1 MIASVGFKEIIDFV
15 KGKFGANV
23 NISKASDRAL
33 NIGYK
38 LTVCKLSITEI
49 VVKISIQ
56 EVGNDRISLSYECN
70 TGLSLILS
78 GVVSLL
84 NKEIPDAVRV
94 DTEQR
99 YVQIVPKR
107 IKGLDK
113 ALEYLK
119 LSDIIIDDDAIRVI
133 VTAV

>member
-38 LTVCKLSITEI
+38 LPIIPEI
-49 VVKISIQ
+49 VVKLSIQ
-56 EVGNDRISLSYECN
+56 EEVGNDRISLSYECN

-99 YVQIVPKR
+99 SVQILPKR

-119 LSDIIIDDDAIRVI
+119 LSDINIDDDAIRVI

>member
-38 LTVCKLSITEI
+38 LPIIPEI
-49 VVKISIQ
+49 VLKLSIQ

-99 YVQIVPKR
+99 SVQILPKR

-119 LSDIIIDDDAIRVI
+119 LSDIIVDDDAIRVI

>member
-33 NIGYK
+33 NLGYK
-38 LTVCKLSITEI
+38 LPIIPEI
-49 VVKISIQ
+49 VVKLSIQ

-99 YVQIVPKR
+99 SVQILPKR

-119 LSDIIIDDDAIRVI
+119 LSDINIDDDVIRVI

>member
-15 KGKFGANV
+15 KGKFGANI
-23 NISKASDRAL
+23 NISKASDRTL

-38 LTVCKLSITEI
+38 LPIIPEIIVKLCIR
-49 VVKISIQ
+49 
-56 EVGNDRISLSYECN
+56 EVGNDKISLSYECN
-70 TGLSLILS
+70 TALSLILS
-78 GVVSLL
+78 RVVQLL
-84 NKEIPDAVRV
+84 NKEIPDAVCV

-99 YVQIVPKR
+99 SVQILPKR

-113 ALEYLK
+113 ALEYLT
-119 LSDIIIDDDAIRVI
+119 LSDIIMDDDAIRVI

>member
-1 MIASVGFKEIIDFV
+1 MIASAGFKEIIDFV

-38 LTVCKLSITEI
+38 LPIIPEI

-99 YVQIVPKR
+99 NIQILPKR

>member
-38 LTVCKLSITEI
+38 LPIIPEI
-49 VVKISIQ
+49 VVKLSIQ

-84 NKEIPDAVRV
+84 NKEIPDAVRL

-99 YVQIVPKR
+99 SIQILPKR
-107 IKGLDK
+107 IKGVDK

>member
-15 KGKFGANV
+15 KGKFGANI

-38 LTVCKLSITEI
+38 LPIISEI

-56 EVGNDRISLSYECN
+56 EVSNDRISLSYECN

-84 NKEIPDAVRV
+84 NKEIPNAVRV

-99 YVQIVPKR
+99 NVQILPKR

>member
-38 LTVCKLSITEI
+38 LPIIPEI

-99 YVQIVPKR
+99 SVQILPKR

-119 LSDIIIDDDAIRVI
+119 LSDINIDDDAIRVI

>member
-1 MIASVGFKEIIDFV
+1 M
-15 KGKFGANV
+15 
-23 NISKASDRAL
+23 
-33 NIGYK
+33 
-38 LTVCKLSITEI
+38 
-49 VVKISIQ
+49 
-56 EVGNDRISLSYECN
+56 
-70 TGLSLILS
+70 SLILS
-78 GVVSLL
+78 GVVSFL

-99 YVQIVPKR
+99 SVQILPKR
-107 IKGLDK
+107 IKGVDK

>member
-15 KGKFGANV
+15 KGKLGANI
-23 NISKASDRAL
+23 NISKASDRTL

-38 LTVCKLSITEI
+38 LPIIPEIIVKLCIR
-49 VVKISIQ
+49 
-56 EVGNDRISLSYECN
+56 EVGNDKITLSYECN
-70 TGLSLILS
+70 TPLSLILS
-78 GVVSLL
+78 GVVQLL
-84 NKEIPDAVRV
+84 NKEIPDAVCV

-99 YVQIVPKR
+99 SVQILPKR

-113 ALEYLK
+113 ALEYLT
-119 LSDIIIDDDAIRVI
+119 LSDIIMDDDAIRVI

>member
-1 MIASVGFKEIIDFV
+1 MIASAGFKEIIDFV
-15 KGKFGANV
+15 KGKFGANI

-38 LTVCKLSITEI
+38 LPIISEI

-56 EVGNDRISLSYECN
+56 EVSNDRISLSYECN

-84 NKEIPDAVRV
+84 NKEIPNAVRV

-99 YVQIVPKR
+99 SVQILPKR

-133 VTAV
+133 VAAV

>member
-38 LTVCKLSITEI
+38 LPIIPEI

-99 YVQIVPKR
+99 SVQILPKR

-119 LSDIIIDDDAIRVI
+119 LTDINIDDDAIRVI

>member
-1 MIASVGFKEIIDFV
+1 MIASAGFKEIIDFV
-15 KGKFGANV
+15 KGKFGANI

-38 LTVCKLSITEI
+38 LPIIPEI
-49 VVKISIQ
+49 VVKLSIQ

-99 YVQIVPKR
+99 SVQILPKR

>member
-1 MIASVGFKEIIDFV
+1 M
-15 KGKFGANV
+15 
-23 NISKASDRAL
+23 
-33 NIGYK
+33 
-38 LTVCKLSITEI
+38 
-49 VVKISIQ
+49 
-56 EVGNDRISLSYECN
+56 
-70 TGLSLILS
+70 SLILS
-78 GVVSLL
+78 GVVSFL

-99 YVQIVPKR
+99 SVQILPKR

>member
-15 KGKFGANV
+15 KGKFSANI

-38 LTVCKLSITEI
+38 LPIIPEI

-99 YVQIVPKR
+99 NVQILPKR

>member
-38 LTVCKLSITEI
+38 LPIIPEI
-49 VVKISIQ
+49 VLKLSIQ
-56 EVGNDRISLSYECN
+56 EVGNDRISLSYDCN

-99 YVQIVPKR
+99 SVQILPKR

-119 LSDIIIDDDAIRVI
+119 LSDINIDDDAIRVI

>member
-38 LTVCKLSITEI
+38 LPIIPEI

-56 EVGNDRISLSYECN
+56 EVGNDRISLSY
-70 TGLSLILS
+70 
-78 GVVSLL
+78 
-84 NKEIPDAVRV
+84 
-94 DTEQR
+94 
-99 YVQIVPKR
+99 
-107 IKGLDK
+107 
-113 ALEYLK
+113 
-119 LSDIIIDDDAIRVI
+119 
-133 VTAV
+133 

>member
-38 LTVCKLSITEI
+38 LPIIPEI

-99 YVQIVPKR
+99 SIQILPKR

-119 LSDIIIDDDAIRVI
+119 LSDINIEDDTIRVI

>member
-1 MIASVGFKEIIDFV
+1 M
-15 KGKFGANV
+15 
-23 NISKASDRAL
+23 
-33 NIGYK
+33 
-38 LTVCKLSITEI
+38 
-49 VVKISIQ
+49 
-56 EVGNDRISLSYECN
+56 
-70 TGLSLILS
+70 
-78 GVVSLL
+78 L

-99 YVQIVPKR
+99 SVQILPKR

>member
-38 LTVCKLSITEI
+38 LPIIPEI
-49 VVKISIQ
+49 VVKLSIQ

-99 YVQIVPKR
+99 SIQILPKR

>member
-38 LTVCKLSITEI
+38 LPIIPEI

-99 YVQIVPKR
+99 SIQILPKR

>member
-1 MIASVGFKEIIDFV
+1 M
-15 KGKFGANV
+15 
-23 NISKASDRAL
+23 
-33 NIGYK
+33 
-38 LTVCKLSITEI
+38 
-49 VVKISIQ
+49 
-56 EVGNDRISLSYECN
+56 
-70 TGLSLILS
+70 SLILS

-99 YVQIVPKR
+99 SIQILPKR

>member
-23 NISKASDRAL
+23 NISKASDRTL

-38 LTVCKLSITEI
+38 LPIIPEI

-84 NKEIPDAVRV
+84 NKETPDAVRV

-99 YVQIVPKR
+99 SIQILPKR

-119 LSDIIIDDDAIRVI
+119 LSDINIDDDAIRVI

>member
-1 MIASVGFKEIIDFV
+1 MIASVGFKEIIDSV

-38 LTVCKLSITEI
+38 LPIIPEI

-99 YVQIVPKR
+99 SIQILPKR

-133 VTAV
+133 VTA

>member
-38 LTVCKLSITEI
+38 PSIFPEI

-99 YVQIVPKR
+99 SVQILPKR

>member
-38 LTVCKLSITEI
+38 LPIIPEI

-99 YVQIVPKR
+99 SVQILPKR

-119 LSDIIIDDDAIRVI
+119 LSDINIDDDVIRVI

>member
-38 LTVCKLSITEI
+38 LPIIPEI
-49 VVKISIQ
+49 VLKLSIQ

-99 YVQIVPKR
+99 SVQILPKR

>member
-15 KGKFGANV
+15 KGKFGANI

-38 LTVCKLSITEI
+38 LPIISEI

-56 EVGNDRISLSYECN
+56 EVSNDRISLSYECN

-84 NKEIPDAVRV
+84 NKEIPNAVRV

-99 YVQIVPKR
+99 SVQILPKR

-119 LSDIIIDDDAIRVI
+119 LSDINFDDDAIRVI

>member
-15 KGKFGANV
+15 KGKFGANI

-38 LTVCKLSITEI
+38 LPIISEI

-56 EVGNDRISLSYECN
+56 EVSNDRISLSYECN

-84 NKEIPDAVRV
+84 NKEIPNAVRV

-99 YVQIVPKR
+99 SVQILPKR

-133 VTAV
+133 VAAV

>member
-15 KGKFGANV
+15 KCKFGANV

-38 LTVCKLSITEI
+38 LPIISEI

-56 EVGNDRISLSYECN
+56 EVSNDRISLSYECN

-99 YVQIVPKR
+99 NVQILPKR

-133 VTAV
+133 VAAV